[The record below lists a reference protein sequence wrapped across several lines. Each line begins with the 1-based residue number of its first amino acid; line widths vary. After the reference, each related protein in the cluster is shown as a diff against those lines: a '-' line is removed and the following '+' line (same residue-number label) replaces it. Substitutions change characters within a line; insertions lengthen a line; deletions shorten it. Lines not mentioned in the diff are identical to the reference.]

1 MYIILV
7 CVICF
12 CKIEAYFGPSVYL
25 QLLVEYLSRLLRH
38 DYHLA
43 IDDLRVSKNF
53 LQYRNY
59 RTKSRQILKLSL
71 ELYNNL
77 NIIKPDIYISD
88 IIFEITFIGSD
99 SFAVVLVFK
108 FVRCLKRR
116 LTLSYI
122 MSEPS
127 FTLTLCKCFFSLVL
141 FQQTYENI
149 DKIIIAFKDISLF
162 HYSYIRPFNKRRSWR
177 VWTFTVGNIGVIGI
191 IFQ

>member
-1 MYIILV
+1 MT
-7 CVICF
+7 F
-12 CKIEAYFGPSVYL
+12 
-25 QLLVEYLSRLLRH
+25 
-38 DYHLA
+38 
-43 IDDLRVSKNF
+43 
-53 LQYRNY
+53 
-59 RTKSRQILKLSL
+59 
-71 ELYNNL
+71 
-77 NIIKPDIYISD
+77 IIKPDIYISD

-162 HYSYIRPFNKRRSWR
+162 HYSYIRPFNKRRSWY

-191 IFQ
+191 IFQQFCKWTTYLVALVIKHQLFYSNMIWIVRVELNFHRS